1 MKIPCLALSAVM
13 SLALSL
19 ALGAENA
26 HDSIA
31 EARARLARG
40 ENARVCVS
48 GRVTFSNMK
57 LGIAFVQDG
66 TGGIAYDPRSSQRPF
81 PIAGDVVEVSGVL
94 TRRQGMVMILRD
106 KELFG
111 PPKVAKQ
118 ESDVLRVKPISFE
131 LDEAAQMRIDGLL
144 TQTSGIVRR
153 VIVPKVDNVPMIV
166 EVSTPSGY
174 ALARLPWRVSQA
186 EIDSWINRP
195 VLINAV
201 LVCQGQAPLLPRD
214 ADALLLV
221 SGKGAWTVQPSI
233 LEEVF
238 QRPPGTLSPELL
250 VANRSTQDKR
260 LHILGIVTAA
270 RPRQW
275 LSLRT
280 STGSVQVMTRQ
291 ADVFEPGDI
300 LSIACWPQNSGGR
313 LVMLDG
319 ICRKHSHATEPEP
332 LHVGEAFIPALH
344 RPMDL
349 VEATGVIKHQ
359 QISGGAPRLILR
371 LAGGET
377 CLVQWTTF
385 LTAQQAG
392 DLRDGSTMSVT
403 GILSAPRDPA
413 LQEYGSIHAIQPR
426 GLADLRLIKGP
437 SWWTTSRL
445 KGAMAWM
452 SLLAFLGIS
461 TTLVS
466 RWQVRRQK
474 QHILAIESQ
483 SIAEEERKRI
493 SRDFHDSL
501 QQQLASA
508 ALHLDTLKGALEAA
522 PDMVPSLVDDTA
534 AMIRHCQIEARHCI
548 WDLRS
553 EAGGRENLAETL
565 KEWLDMRAGSQPGKG
580 PDIYFEQR
588 GELPQL
594 DEDTCF
600 QVQRIAQEAVNNALA
615 HAKATRVT
623 VIFEGTPERLSLLVE
638 DDGLGFD
645 ATKPHCGR
653 FGLSGQKE
661 RAQKIGAQLHFTS
674 PPGNGTRMILCVPTT
689 KPHHALYS

>member
-1 MKIPCLALSAVM
+1 MKNSSLALSALM
-13 SLALSL
+13 AFSATLW
-19 ALGAENA
+19 AETA

-31 EARARLARG
+31 DARARLARG

-48 GRVTFSNMK
+48 GRVTFSNMR
-57 LGIAFVQDG
+57 LGIAFVQDD
-66 TGGIAYDPRSSQRPF
+66 TGGIAYDPRTSQKPF

-111 PPKVAKQ
+111 PPKVDRQ
-118 ESDVLRVKPISFE
+118 ESSLMRVRPVTFE
-131 LDEAAQMRIDGLL
+131 LESAAEMRIDGLL
-144 TQTSGIVRR
+144 TQTTGVVRR
-153 VIVPKVDNVPMIV
+153 VIVPKVDNVPMIA

-174 ALARLPWRVSQA
+174 VLARLPWRVAQA
-186 EIDSWINRP
+186 EIDTWINSP

-201 LVCQGQAPLLPRD
+201 LVCQGQPPLLPRD
-214 ADALLLV
+214 ADAMLFV
-221 SGKGAWTVQPSI
+221 PGKGAWTLQTPA

-238 QRPPGTLSPELL
+238 QRPPATLSPELM

-260 LHILGIVTAA
+260 LHILGIVTSS

-275 LSLRT
+275 ITLRT

-291 ADVFEPGDI
+291 ADTFEPGDI
-300 LSIACWPQNSGGR
+300 LSVACWPQNNGGR

-319 ICRKHSHATEPEP
+319 VCRKHSRATAPEP
-332 LHVGEAFIPALH
+332 LEVVSSFMPALYH
-344 RPMDL
+344 PMDL
-349 VEATGVIKHQ
+349 VKATGTIKVQ
-359 QISGGAPRLILR
+359 QISGGAPRVMLR
-371 LAGGET
+371 LPGGET
-377 CLVQWTTF
+377 CLVQWATF
-385 LTAQQAG
+385 LTSKQS
-392 DLRDGSTMSVT
+392 DELIDGSTMSVT

-413 LQEYGSIHAIQPR
+413 LQEYGTIHAIQPR
-426 GLADLRLIKGP
+426 SVADVKLIKGP

-466 RWQVRRQK
+466 RWQVRRQRK
-474 QHILAIESQ
+474 LIRSIEART
-483 SIAEEERKRI
+483 IAEEERKRI

-508 ALHLDTLKGALEAA
+508 ALHLETLKGAVEAA
-522 PDMVPSLVDDTA
+522 PDMMPSLIDDTA

-553 EAGGRENLAETL
+553 EGGGRENLAETL
-565 KEWLDMRAGSQPGKG
+565 KEWLHMRASQPGKG
-580 PDIYFEQR
+580 GPDLYFEQR
-588 GELPQL
+588 GEMPPL

-600 QVQRIAQEAVNNALA
+600 QILRIAQEAVNNALA
-615 HAKATRVT
+615 HANARRVT
-623 VIFEGTPERLSLLVE
+623 VILEGAPERFSLLVE
-638 DDGLGFD
+638 DDGKGFD
-645 ATKPHCGR
+645 ATQSHRGR
-653 FGLSGQKE
+653 FGLNGQRE
-661 RAQKIGAQLHFTS
+661 RAHKIGAQLHFTS
-674 PPGNGTRMILCVPTT
+674 PPDKGTRMILCLPTQKT
-689 KPHHALYS
+689 NHALIT

>member
-1 MKIPCLALSAVM
+1 MKTTILALSTVM
-13 SLALSL
+13 SLALSS
-19 ALGAENA
+19 ALGVGDS

-57 LGIAFVQDG
+57 LGIAFVQDE
-66 TGGIAYDPRSSQRPF
+66 TGGIAYDPRSSQKPF

-111 PPKVAKQ
+111 PPQVARQ
-118 ESDVLRVKPISFE
+118 ESPVMRVRPVTFE
-131 LDEAAQMRIDGLL
+131 LESAAQMRIDGLL
-144 TQTSGIVRR
+144 TQTTGIVRR

-166 EVSTPSGY
+166 EVSTPNGH
-174 ALARLPWRVSQA
+174 ALARLPWRVAQA
-186 EIDSWINRP
+186 EIDTWINRP

-201 LVCQGQAPLLPRD
+201 LVCQGQPPLLPRD

-221 SGKGAWTVQPSI
+221 PGRGAWVLQPTV
-233 LEEVF
+233 LEDVF
-238 QRPPGTLSPELL
+238 QRPPATLSPELL

-291 ADVFEPGDI
+291 TDVFEAGDI
-300 LSIACWPQNSGGR
+300 LSVACWPQNSGGR

-319 ICRKHSHATEPEP
+319 ICRKHSHAKAPEP
-332 LHVGEAFIPALH
+332 LHVGDGFIPALH

-349 VEATGVIKHQ
+349 VQATGVIKHQ

-413 LQEYGSIHAIQPR
+413 LQEDGSIHAIQPR
-426 GLADLRLIKGP
+426 DLADLRLIKGP

-466 RWQVRRQK
+466 RWQVRRQNK
-474 QHILAIESQ
+474 HIRAIEAQ
-483 SIAEEERKRI
+483 TIAGEERKRI

-508 ALHLDTLKGALEAA
+508 ALHLETLRGAIDAA
-522 PDMVPSLVDDTA
+522 PDMMPGLIDDTA
-534 AMIRHCQIEARHCI
+534 AMIRHCQAEARHCI

-553 EAGGRENLAETL
+553 ETGGRENLPETL
-565 KEWLDMRAGSQPGKG
+565 KEWLHMRASQPGKG
-580 PDIYFEQR
+580 PDMYFEQR
-588 GELPQL
+588 GEMPPL

-600 QVQRIAQEAVNNALA
+600 QILRIAQEAVNNAVA
-615 HAKATRVT
+615 HAQARRVT
-623 VIFEGTPERLSLLVE
+623 VILEGTPERLSLLVE

-645 ATKPHCGR
+645 ATKTHLGR

-674 PPGNGTRMILCVPTT
+674 PPGNGTRMILCVPTS
-689 KPHHALYS
+689 KPHHALLS